1 MTARFSGQ
9 QRAELHSRDLTSFLI
24 LTRVDTDQVQRR
36 FIPDCGTILCQL
48 QKTWSYQGLLYLKKK
63 KGLLI
68 STALQHGW
76 RWACCPHRRALS
88 ARLSHGCRNHHGHH
102 LSGTRGG
109 KLRCGHLTTSHI
121 RSLLSSITPWQTV
134 RLWGG
139 KVQAAL
145 PETSS
150 PRGKLKES
158 FVFYSCLQ
166 VD

>member
-1 MTARFSGQ
+1 MTAAGQ
-9 QRAELHSRDLTSFLI
+9 QWTELDSRDLTSFLI

-48 QKTWSYQGLLYLKKK
+48 QKTWSYQGLLYLKKRPPH
-63 KGLLI
+63 LHSSPTWLAM
-68 STALQHGW
+68 SVLSSQTSVLCPALAWMQELPRSSPVRNPGRKAQVWTSNH
-76 RWACCPHRRALS
+76 
-88 ARLSHGCRNHHGHH
+88 LSHQVPLELHH
-102 LSGTRGG
+102 
-109 KLRCGHLTTSHI
+109 
-121 RSLLSSITPWQTV
+121 TV
-134 RLWGG
+134 TDC
-139 KVQAAL
+139 QAVRRKSYLKAL